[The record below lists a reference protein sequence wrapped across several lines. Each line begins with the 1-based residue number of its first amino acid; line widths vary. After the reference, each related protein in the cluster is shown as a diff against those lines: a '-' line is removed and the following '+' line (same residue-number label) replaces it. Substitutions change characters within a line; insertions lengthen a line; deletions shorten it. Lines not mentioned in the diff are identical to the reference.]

1 MNHKITASIFLLFV
15 MLFCIGCGRP
25 SRYYGYKG
33 ERTVDY
39 REQLLLYQYPDDT
52 PVFYFTK
59 IFVYKNYSPDSCDY
73 AIVIDNSEKKSDFL
87 KGDWFTVEKT
97 GANVLVHLDEN
108 NNDFERVLVLDTNDP
123 FISPLD
129 ITQLPYEQSD
139 NGKSTL

>member
-1 MNHKITASIFLLFV
+1 MNHKITTAISLLLVMIF
-15 MLFCIGCGRP
+15 CTGCGRP
-25 SRYYGYKG
+25 SRHYGFKG

-52 PVFYFTK
+52 PEFYFTK
-59 IFVYKNYSPDSCDY
+59 ISVYKNYSPDSCDF

-97 GANVLVHLDEN
+97 GSNVLVHLDEN
-108 NNDFERVLVLDTNDP
+108 NNDFERVLVLNTNNP